1 MQLPIKTP
9 EDWKKIRAM
18 QPVTEEDLLK
28 VDDIEFR
35 ARFRERCHHTMEI
48 QIYEAIEK
56 KRPLALDVTDTAD
69 LYFKVWDA
77 KGLSHELPDYRFAS
91 RLLDMAHTLQ
101 RGELPDLTTFEP
113 RWFTDEERQVVDRL
127 IYERRSVRHW
137 DWDRPVP
144 DELLDKAMDAGLWA
158 SHACNLQSIR
168 YLIVHEKE
176 CPNMFRGGDIPPGPV
191 HIVVCQDMRVYE
203 ANKYMPDYN
212 AIMDSGCAGQN
223 ILLQLH
229 ALGLGACW
237 VTFMS
242 DAMRKRLVDKFNLP
256 EYISICY
263 YIDVGYPTQTPCPP
277 YRIGVDEAVLGRI

>member
-9 EDWKKIRAM
+9 EDWKKIRAV

-28 VDDIEFR
+28 VDDTEFR

-56 KRPLALDVTDTAD
+56 KRPLPMDTTDTVD
-69 LYFKVWDA
+69 LYFRVWDK
-77 KGLSHELPDYRFAS
+77 KGLSRELPDYRFAS
-91 RLLDMAHTLQ
+91 HLLDMAHALQ
-101 RGELPDLTTFEP
+101 RGELPDLSVHEP
-113 RWFTDEERQVVDRL
+113 RWFTDEERRVVDRL

-137 DWDRPVP
+137 DWERPVP
-144 DELLDKAMDAGLWA
+144 DELLDKAMDAGLWGA
-158 SHACNLQSIR
+158 HACNLQSIR
-168 YLIVHEKE
+168 YLILHEKE
-176 CPNMFRGGDIPPGPV
+176 CPGMFRGGDIPPGPV

-212 AIMDSGCAGQN
+212 AIMDAGCAGQN

-237 VTFMS
+237 VTFMT
-242 DAMRKRLVDKFNLP
+242 DAMRERLVEKFNLP
-256 EYISICY
+256 DYITIDY
-263 YIDVGYPTQTPCPP
+263 YIDVGYPTQAPCPP